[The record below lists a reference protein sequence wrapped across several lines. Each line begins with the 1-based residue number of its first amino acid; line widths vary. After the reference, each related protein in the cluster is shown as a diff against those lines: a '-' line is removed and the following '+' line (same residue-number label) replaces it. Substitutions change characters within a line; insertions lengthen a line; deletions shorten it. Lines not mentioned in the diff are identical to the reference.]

1 LLAII
6 DAGRAGATR
15 EELAE
20 QTGIRLASICGRV
33 NELLRVGLVQED
45 GRTRLNESAR
55 EAAVVTAMKVR

>member
-1 LLAII
+1 LAII
-6 DAGRAGATR
+6 DAGRTGATR

-45 GRTRLNESAR
+45 GRTRLNESNR
-55 EAAVVTAMKVR
+55 EAAVVTAMEVR